1 MSKLL
6 VYATAVFFIVYG
18 ALFLLIP
25 TGMAYWITGAELN
38 PASAVI
44 DVRATYGGAQLAIGL
59 LMFLVVKLKDDV
71 ELGLIFVAVVLLA
84 MAFGRLVGLWNDG
97 EANLVM
103 YLYLVGELLFGA
115 LALVLRSKDKIKLRL
130 FNLL

>member
-59 LMFLVVKLKDDV
+59 MMFLVVKLKDDV
-71 ELGLIFVAVVLLA
+71 ELGLTFVAVVLLA
-84 MAFGRLVGLWNDG
+84 MAFGRLVGLWSDG

-103 YLYLVGELLFGA
+103 YLYLAGELLFGA
-115 LALVLRSKDKIKLRL
+115 LALVLRSKDKIKA
-130 FNLL
+130 

>member
-6 VYATAVFFIVYG
+6 VYATAIFFIGYG
-18 ALFLLIP
+18 GLFLLIP
-25 TGMAYWITGAELN
+25 TGMAYWITGVELN

-44 DVRATYGGAQLAIGL
+44 DIRATYGGAQFAIGL
-59 LMFLVVKLKDDV
+59 MMFLIVKLKDNVD
-71 ELGLIFVAVVLLA
+71 LGLVFVGVVLLA
-84 MAFGRLVGLWNDG
+84 MAFGRVVGLLNDG

-115 LALVLRSKDKIKLRL
+115 LALVLRNKNAIKS
-130 FNLL
+130 

>member
-59 LMFLVVKLKDDV
+59 MMFLVVKLKDDV

-84 MAFGRLVGLWNDG
+84 MAFGRLVGLWSDG

-103 YLYLVGELLFGA
+103 YLYLIGELLFGA
-115 LALVLRSKDKIKLRL
+115 LALVLRSKDKIKA
-130 FNLL
+130 

>member
-6 VYATAVFFIVYG
+6 VYATAVFFMVYG
-18 ALFLLIP
+18 GLFLLLP
-25 TGMAYWITGAELN
+25 TGMVYWITGADLN
-38 PASAVI
+38 TASAVI
-44 DVRATYGGAQLAIGL
+44 DLRATYGGAQLSIGL
-59 LMFLVVKLKDDV
+59 MMLLVVKLKDDV

-103 YLYLVGELLFGA
+103 YLYLAGELLFGA
-115 LALVLRSKDKIKLRL
+115 LALVLRNKDKIKG
-130 FNLL
+130 